1 MFTNHVSDKRLSAR
15 IYGELLKFYNKQPYS
30 RINRDFHVNP
40 VVKTTLP
47 THGIQSLIQELRSH
61 MPLDTAKKYFFK
73 ESKGLKH
80 LFKTIMGTPLV
91 V

>member
-1 MFTNHVSDKRLSAR
+1 MLQQTTLFK
-15 IYGELLKFYNKQPYS
+15 NKQGLPCKS
-30 RINRDFHVNP
+30 SGQDS
-40 VVKTTLP
+40 TLP